1 MLKYMLIKH
10 KKILIVLVVFGKCFN
25 FEKNFKNFKKL
36 CNPVLATCLA
46 GQASRM
52 PQSRAYTEGFH
63 DSLAGQGPSHKKDL
77 EIFSK
82 IWVFRC
88 LATQF
93 GDLCASGSSN
103 REVYSECFAAP
114 FATSL
119 LVDLL
124 VAKNTQINFS
134 NFVSG
139 VFGDL
144 FATHFS
150 RENCVFCTLRT
161 VFKKLFSFSLAHFDC
176 SLSCSFISLTNSLC
190 FFQKSTIFI
199 IISSSNFKKMYGF
212 SIFLNVF
219 HVYSL

>member
-63 DSLAGQGPSHKKDL
+63 DSLAGQGPSHEKDL

-93 GDLCASGSSN
+93 GDLCANGSSN
-103 REVYSECFAAP
+103 RKVYSECFAAP
-114 FATSL
+114 FATFSW
-119 LVDLL
+119 VDLPI
-124 VAKNTQINFS
+124 AKNTQTNFS
-134 NFVSG
+134 NFCLKVI
-139 VFGDL
+139 GDL
-144 FATHFS
+144 VQRLVRDSFQS
-150 RENCVFCTLRT
+150 QKSCVLHNKGLFHDR
-161 VFKKLFSFSLAHFDC
+161 FQKLFIFPR
-176 SLSCSFISLTNSLC
+176 IS
-190 FFQKSTIFI
+190 
-199 IISSSNFKKMYGF
+199 
-212 SIFLNVF
+212 
-219 HVYSL
+219 